1 MYRSQPLG
9 KFAGGVRSYLG
20 EQKCRRRRSLRC
32 SRVCHDVSLLHIPIV
47 YSTNDCCD
55 ELSVAEE
62 KKKMANP
69 PTNSASSS
77 LSYRGPNLGIV
88 ATVFAILF
96 NVGLYPV
103 STLYASPSFPGPRDP
118 ANVIVSFVQFRP
130 LSVLFCSFFQF
141 GASIPLGIFAASV
154 TGRLRFLGARAAGP
168 YIALFGGL
176 ATSLNMAVS
185 ASVLWVMAYPGM
197 AQDAGVL
204 RAMFYLQ
211 FALGGPGF
219 SVPVGLLLAGISVP
233 AGLMKLLP
241 KWLVGLGLAIAVI
254 GELSW
259 LSMVFP
265 KLLFLIPLTKFPA
278 FAWLIAAGFLLPKSI
293 ATGRA
298 ANA

>member
-1 MYRSQPLG
+1 MQSGL
-9 KFAGGVRSYLG
+9 SWHL
-20 EQKCRRRRSLRC
+20 
-32 SRVCHDVSLLHIPIV
+32 LLHIEIV
-47 YSTNDCCD
+47 YSINDCGD
-55 ELSVAEE
+55 ELISQ
-62 KKKMANP
+62 KRRQLPNP
-69 PTNSASSS
+69 PASSASPN
-77 LSYRGPNLGIV
+77 LTHPGPHLGIV

-103 STLYASPSFPGPRDP
+103 SSLYASPSFPGPRDP
-118 ANVIVSFVQFRP
+118 ANVIVSFFQFRP

-154 TGRLRFLGARAAGP
+154 VSRLRFLGARAAGP

-185 ASVLWVMAYPGM
+185 ASVLWVMACPGM

-204 RAMFYLQ
+204 RALFYLQ

-219 SVPVGLLLAGISVP
+219 SVPVGLLLAGICVP

-241 KWLVGLGLAIAVI
+241 KWLVGLGLAIAAI
-254 GELSW
+254 GEFSW

-265 KLLFLIPLTKFPA
+265 RLLFLIPLTKFLA